1 MRQEIN
7 DEIDLKELWIILVN
21 YKWLIFSITIISL
34 ILGMIY
40 LNYQQPIY
48 SAYSIL
54 KVNDN
59 GKKRKVEDMLLNP
72 QSTLE
77 TVNTQED
84 ISLLKTF
91 YINNQALNLNRAFFK
106 IQYYINGDEVY
117 NYGNRDDEIPI
128 EIDNIEIL
136 DKNILGKKITLTPT
150 DSGDGYKLNIKYS
163 SLEKLLRKNLLK
175 LRDRVYKYNSEI
187 TTKYFKLKIKKM
199 ANFNYKI
206 DFNINGDNRYIYEK
220 IIKQNLNISQV
231 EKEVPIIKISY
242 KDNIRERAIAYIDSL
257 SSSFI
262 KESIINKTEQS
273 KKVLTFITKELNNMK
288 KKLKKSERAL
298 EIYRVSHK
306 VIEPSTQASTFIRK
320 LSEMDI
326 ELSEN
331 RLKESLIKSIKG
343 FLKRTQNIEAVAPAL
358 MELNEKP
365 TLQLIST
372 LQNLELKRDKL
383 LVELTSKHP
392 SVIEVNNQIS
402 MLKRKIKFNIR
413 NIEKQ
418 IYQKSS
424 NLRKLISSYDVKL
437 KSLPTKERK
446 LINIKRDYEVSS
458 NMYNFL
464 LKKKTE
470 NEIYK
475 VSTLSDYR
483 VIDKAY
489 SSPIPVSPKR
499 GIILVIFTLIGLI
512 TAIIITY
519 WHNAIADKIR
529 YIEQI
534 KNIIKFPIYATIS
547 INNKRIKYNNIYNYP
562 SSSIAEDYRTLR
574 TNLKLKLDKIKDS
587 RGKVI
592 LISSTSREEDKD
604 LVVVNLSTIFQMA
617 NYKVVAIELDLR
629 EPMLHRFFNIRGIDR
644 DIVSYLRG
652 DSSIEDIIYYTKYD
666 NLQVIPAKEIA
677 SNPSELILSSNL
689 SKLIDELKVY
699 YDYIIIN
706 STPFG
711 NLADTK
717 YLIKYSDIFLA
728 VLRKNITQKKSILE
742 LNSLISEENIKNIG
756 AVFINYS

>member
-1 MRQEIN
+1 MKQEIN
-7 DEIDLKELWIILVN
+7 DEIDLKELWITLVN
-21 YKWLIFSITIISL
+21 YKWLIALITTLAL
-34 ILGMIY
+34 ILGTIY
-40 LNYQQPIY
+40 LEYQQPIY

-59 GKKRKVEDMLLNP
+59 GKKKRVEDMLLNP

-117 NYGNRDDEIPI
+117 DYGNSREKIPI
-128 EIDNIEIL
+128 EIENIKIL
-136 DKNILGKKITLTPT
+136 DKNILGKKITIIPT
-150 DSGDGYKLNIKYS
+150 NSGDGYRLSIKHS
-163 SLEKLLRKNLLK
+163 PLGKLLGDNLLK
-175 LRDRVYKYNSEI
+175 LRDRVYRYNSEI
-187 TTKYFKLKIKKM
+187 TTRYFRLKIKKL

-220 IIKQNLNISQV
+220 IIKQNLSISQV

-273 KKVLTFITKELNNMK
+273 KKVLTFITKELKSMK
-288 KKLKKSERAL
+288 NKLKKSERAL
-298 EIYRVSHK
+298 ERYRVSHK

-331 RLKESLIKSIKG
+331 RLKESLIKSIKR
-343 FLKRTQNIEAVAPAL
+343 FLNRTQNIGAVAPSL
-358 MELNEKP
+358 MELGEEP
-365 TLQLIST
+365 TLNLIRN
-372 LQNLELKRDKL
+372 LQELELKRDKL
-383 LVELTSKHP
+383 LVEFTPKHP
-392 SVIEVNNQIS
+392 SVRETDTQIS
-402 MLKRKIKFNIR
+402 VLRRKIKSNIR

-499 GIILVIFTLIGLI
+499 KIILVIFILIGLI
-512 TAIIITY
+512 SSIIIAY

-529 YIEQI
+529 YKEQI
-534 KNIIKFPIYATIS
+534 ENLIKFPIYATIS
-547 INNKRIKYNNIYNYP
+547 ILKKKNIKYNNIYNYP
-562 SSSIAEDYRTLR
+562 NSSIAEDYRTLR
-574 TNLKLKLDKIKDS
+574 TNLKLKLDKIKNN

-592 LISSTSREEDKD
+592 LVSSPTREEKKD
-604 LVVVNLSTIFQMA
+604 IVVTNLSTIFQMA
-617 NYKVVAIELDLR
+617 DYKVVVIELDLR
-629 EPMLHRFFNIRGIDR
+629 KPILHRLLNIKNINE
-644 DIVSYLRG
+644 DISSYLRG
-652 DSSIEDIIYYTKYD
+652 DSTIESIIYNTKYD
-666 NLQVIPAKEIA
+666 NLQLIPAKDT
-677 SNPSELILSSNL
+677 SNPSELILSSKL
-689 SKLIDELKVY
+689 SKLIDELKEY

-711 NLADTK
+711 DLADTK
-717 YLIKYSDIFLA
+717 YLIRYSDIFLTI
-728 VLRKNITQKKSILE
+728 LRKNTTTKKSIID
-742 LNSLISEENIKNIG
+742 LNSLILEENIKNIG
-756 AVFINYS
+756 VTFLQ

>member
-1 MRQEIN
+1 MKQEIN
-7 DEIDLKELWIILVN
+7 DEIDLKELWIILLN
-21 YKWLIFSITIISL
+21 YRWLIALIIIISF

-40 LNYQQPIY
+40 LKYQQPIY

-59 GKKRKVEDMLLNP
+59 GNGKKRKLEDMLLNP

-91 YINNQALNLNRAFFK
+91 YINNQALNLNKAFFK
-106 IQYYINGDEVY
+106 IQYFINGDEVY
-117 NYGNRDDEIPI
+117 DYGKSKEKIPI
-128 EIDNIEIL
+128 EIDDIEIL

-150 DSGDGYKLNIKYS
+150 NSGDGYRIKIKNS
-163 SLEKLLRKNLLK
+163 SLEKLLGENLLK
-175 LRDRVYKYNSEI
+175 LRDKIYRYNSRI
-187 TTKYFKLKIKKM
+187 TTKYFKIKIKKL

-220 IIKQNLNISQV
+220 IIKQNLTISQV

-242 KDNIRERAIAYIDSL
+242 KDNIRQRAIAYVDSL

-273 KKVLTFITKELNNMK
+273 KKVLTFITKELNKMK
-288 KKLKKSERAL
+288 EKLKKSERAL

-306 VIEPSTQASTFIRK
+306 VIEPSIQASTFIRK

-331 RLKESLIKSIKG
+331 RLKESLIESIKE
-343 FLKRTQNIEAVAPAL
+343 FIDRNHNIGAVAPAL
-358 MELNEKP
+358 MELDEKP
-365 TLQLIST
+365 TLKLIAT
-372 LQNLELKRDKL
+372 LQDLELKRDKL
-383 LVELTSKHP
+383 LVELTPKHP
-392 SVIEVNNQIS
+392 TVMEVNNQIS
-402 MLKRKIKFNIR
+402 MLKRKIKSNIK

-418 IYQKSS
+418 IFKKSS
-424 NLRKLISSYDVKL
+424 NLRKLISSYDIKL
-437 KSLPTKERK
+437 KSLPSKERR

-489 SSPIPVSPKR
+489 SSPIPVSPKK
-499 GIILVIFTLIGLI
+499 GIILVIFSLIGLI
-512 TAIIITY
+512 TSIIIAY
-519 WHNAIADKIR
+519 WHNSITDKVR

-534 KNIIKFPIYATIS
+534 KNLIKFPIYATIK
-547 INNKRIKYNNIYNYP
+547 NEKNIKYNNIYSYP
-562 SSSIAEDYRTLR
+562 NSPIAEDYRTLR
-574 TNLKLKLDKIKDS
+574 TNLKLKLDKIKNNK
-587 RGKVI
+587 GKVI
-592 LISSTSREEDKD
+592 LISSPSREEKKD
-604 LVVVNLSTIFQMA
+604 MVVVNLSTIFQMA
-617 NYKVVAIELDLR
+617 NYKVVVLELDLR
-629 EPMLHRFFNIRGIDR
+629 EPILHRIFNIKNINK
-644 DIVSYLRG
+644 DISSYLRG
-652 DSSIEDIIYYTKYD
+652 DSEIEDIIYDTKYD
-666 NLQVIPAKEIA
+666 NLQLIPAKNIP

-689 SKLIDELKVY
+689 SKLIDELENY
-699 YDYIIIN
+699 YNYIIIN

-717 YLIKYSDIFLA
+717 YIIKYSDIFLS
-728 VLRKNITQKKSILE
+728 VLRENISQKSSILE
-742 LNSLISEENIKNIG
+742 LNNLIEEENIKNIG
-756 AVFINYS
+756 AIFIKK